1 MHGYTY
7 VNSIVRVKDMKEI
20 TLANEVKAILSST
33 EKRKLRYASD
43 LNWLNSWESLWTSDR
58 IRVGVVG
65 VTSSGKS
72 TLINAIL
79 GDILL
84 SVAVRPSS
92 SQLVSCSYANECSA
106 IVYFLDG
113 RKKNIADTEQLKD
126 SIKEYSDESYNKQNE
141 KQVAQLELSTPN
153 FDLGEDVLLVD
164 SPGLDATGYE
174 AHEKLTLETLLP
186 TVDVVIFVT
195 TIKSEI
201 DKKMKQTLDIIAKY
215 NCPVMIVQNML
226 DAVRPSVDGRK
237 SAEDVAK
244 ERMNRVVLAVE
255 QSKIKNKNDVR
266 ISQISA
272 VIAMQYRCNKEHATE
287 ETENYKLSRYESFV
301 SGVKELIAAKRPE
314 IEQQRVKTVLG
325 HIEELIRQ
333 EDDRTK
339 NIKTDVLVDNNLLY
353 VSANIN
359 KALECTYH
367 DIQNVVQEL
376 QNMYDKYFADSSSSE
391 NNSSGYLSTFLQRIH
406 NFNSSLDSNDI
417 AEIKKVVKQF
427 ETKVIQSVSNF
438 SSQCSAT
445 IKKLNLPPRDLWSYN
460 GLSRMPE
467 VEVKTKIITRSEK
480 IKKPGFGNKLKRGAG
495 LLFGAD
501 WGTETVYYT
510 ETIVDDEATRKS
522 AKRYIERL
530 MFEYG
535 KTLDSWYKSANS
547 TVASIQQEIELRQ
560 AAIKEKEEQILDAAD
575 WKKMRED
582 LEKCICKYCSVK
594 SDKVQSEPV
603 KKEQTQETINNT
615 KLIKVSSEIVCLH
628 DAAEK
633 YLFAVQCSTFDYA
646 TKSIGCKEY
655 PTLVVSNSA
664 DNLSDFL
671 YRFYGIKYNDFS
683 KEKFIQ
689 LSDKLTVTYSPTE
702 EQLKSFKKPSDGT
715 SVFLLINGLQFHT
728 EYETLLRNAVQ
739 NSLNEND
746 ALFLVVQDFEILA
759 NGNAITECIR
769 TVRMEQAAHKGL
781 VLISHKNPVYNMA
794 VIHAQTTEGKIKE
807 ETMFYDS
814 LTTKFPS
821 LVDEN
826 VKKRINNIL
835 RT

>member
-1 MHGYTY
+1 
-7 VNSIVRVKDMKEI
+7 MKEI
-20 TLANEVKAILSST
+20 TLTNEVKAILSST

-43 LNWLNSWESLWTSDR
+43 LNWLNSWESLWASDR

-79 GDILL
+79 GDNLL

-92 SQLVSCSYANECSA
+92 SQLVSCSYANERSS

-126 SIKEYSDESYNKQNE
+126 SIKQYSDESYNKQNE

-237 SAEDVAK
+237 SAEDVAQ
-244 ERMNRVVLAVE
+244 ERKNRVVLAVE

-272 VIAMQYRCNKEHATE
+272 VMAMQYRCNKEHTAE
-287 ETENYKLSRYESFV
+287 ESENYKFSRYESFV

-314 IEQQRVKTVLG
+314 IEQQRVKTVLW

-359 KALECTYH
+359 KALECTYN

-376 QNMYDKYFADSSSSE
+376 QNLYDKYFADSVSPE
-391 NNSSGYLSTFLQRIH
+391 NNRSGYLSTFLQRIH
-406 NFNSSLDSNDI
+406 NFNSSLDAGDI

-427 ETKVIQSVSNF
+427 ETKVVQSVSNF
-438 SSQCSAT
+438 SVQCSAA
-445 IKKLNLPPRDLWSYN
+445 IKRLNLPPRDLWSYN
-460 GLSRMPE
+460 GLPRMPE
-467 VEVKTKIITRSEK
+467 VEVKTKIVDRSRTVNK
-480 IKKPGFGNKLKRGAG
+480 SGFWNGVKRFFSGG
-495 LLFGAD
+495 KY
-501 WGTETVYYT
+501 GTETEYYT
-510 ETIVDDEATRKS
+510 EKVVDDEATRKS
-522 AKRYIERL
+522 VKRYIERL

-547 TVASIQQEIELRQ
+547 TVTSIQQEIELRQ

-575 WKKMRED
+575 WKKIRED
-582 LEKCICKYCSVK
+582 LEKCISKYDSVK
-594 SDKVQSEPV
+594 SDIVQSEPV
-603 KKEQTQETINNT
+603 KKEQLQETLSNT
-615 KLIKVSSEIVCLH
+615 KLIKAPSEIVNLY

-633 YLFAVQCSTFDYA
+633 YIFAVQKSTFNYA
-646 TKSIGCKEY
+646 TEVMSSKEC
-655 PTLVVSNSA
+655 PALVVSNST

-671 YRFYGIKYNDFS
+671 YRFYGIKHNDFS

-689 LSDKLTVTYSPTE
+689 LSDNLIVACSPTD
-702 EQLKSFKKPSDGT
+702 EQLKSLKKASDGMN
-715 SVFLLINGLQFHT
+715 VFLLINGLQFHT
-728 EYETLLRNAVQ
+728 ENETVLRNAVQ
-739 NSLNEND
+739 DSSNAND
-746 ALFLVVQDFEILA
+746 TLFLVVQDFEILA

-769 TVRMEQAAHKGL
+769 TVRMEQESHKGL